1 MSQHTVKYDNTNAV
15 NGIDMEILLA
25 TVQAISDEPGL
36 GECQFRAHNTWIG
49 GSKNATTIGNFY
61 GAGQENEHQQ
71 EYVFHADEPTVLAG
85 HDDAANP
92 VEYLLHALAA
102 CVTTSMVAHAAVKGI
117 RIEELECKLEGDIDL
132 NGFLGIDPDAPKGYK
147 DIRMQFKVRA
157 DVDDTD
163 VLKQLAEFSPVYK
176 TITQGANVDIQIEA
190 K

>member
-1 MSQHTVKYDNTNAV
+1 MSQHTVKCDNTNAV

-71 EYVFHADEPTVLAG
+71 EYVFQADEPTVLAG

-117 RIEELECKLEGDIDL
+117 HIEELECKLEGDIDL
-132 NGFLGIDPDAPKGYK
+132 NGFLGLDSDVPKGFT
-147 DIRMQFKVRA
+147 DIRVKFKVKTESENLEKLR
-157 DVDDTD
+157 
-163 VLKQLAEFSPVYK
+163 QLATFSPVYN
-176 TITQGANVDIQIEA
+176 TLIHSPNVDIQVDCE
-190 K
+190 